1 MIKKPSNLMTSH
13 STFIDKPMVEK
24 ALVKAVMVVSTL
36 PYLVYLCVHVCVCVC
51 VCVFIVMSLHGP
63 R

>member
-24 ALVKAVMVVSTL
+24 ALVKSVMVVSTV
-36 PYLVYLCVHVCVCVC
+36 PYLTLLQEYLAVCVCVC
-51 VCVFIVMSLHGP
+51 VCVCLYVCSS
-63 R
+63 